1 MLTLDKA
8 TGDVGGSCGDGGFAA
23 GTVDVVVD
31 VVGDTAAGFWVD
43 VGLDGARTKSASKYG
58 FT

>member
-1 MLTLDKA
+1 MLTLDRA
-8 TGDVGGSCGDGGFAA
+8 TGDVGGFCGDGAFAA

-31 VVGDTAAGFWVD
+31 VVGDTAADFWVD
-43 VGLDGARTKSASKYG
+43 VGLDGAWTKSASKYG